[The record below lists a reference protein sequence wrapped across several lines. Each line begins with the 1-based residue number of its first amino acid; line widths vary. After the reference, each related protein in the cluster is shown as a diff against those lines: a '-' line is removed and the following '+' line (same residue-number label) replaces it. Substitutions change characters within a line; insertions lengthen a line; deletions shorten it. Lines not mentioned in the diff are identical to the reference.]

1 MYDIERQQKILD
13 ILAEKKTISV
23 NRLSELLFCSGATTR
38 RDLARMEQKGLVTRT
53 FGAVMLNVNS
63 SNKETSFE
71 LREKNSVGEKRS
83 LCQKVVRYIK
93 NNSTIFIDSS
103 TTLLYIVPFLKNFTN
118 ITIITNGLVIA
129 NEIACHTK
137 HSVIVLGGTIQ
148 PDTNSILGSLALNVL
163 SNFHAD
169 LTLISCGGISKDFGL
184 SESTIDSA
192 EIKRYMIEKSD
203 KCICLFDYS
212 KYGKKKSFRTC
223 EINKIDVLVT
233 SRELPR
239 EDVKT
244 IKCEIVI

>member
-13 ILAEKKTISV
+13 ILSEKKTISV
-23 NRLSELLFCSGATTR
+23 NKLSELLFCSGATTR

-71 LREKNSVGEKRS
+71 LREKNSVSEKRS
-83 LCQKVVRYIK
+83 LCQKIVKYIS

-129 NEIACHTK
+129 NEIACQTK

-203 KCICLFDYS
+203 KSICLFDYS

-223 EINKIDVLVT
+223 EINKIDILVT
-233 SRELPR
+233 SKQLPL
-239 EDVKT
+239 EDLEN